1 MGGAVAKEDVPTP
14 MDHALELAGSGDQY
28 RELIGSA
35 PGSSWARQAEEDLKR
50 LVPKKKRSW
59 LC

>member
-1 MGGAVAKEDVPTP
+1 VPMP

-35 PGSSWARQAEEDLKR
+35 PGSSSAMQAGEDLKR

-59 LC
+59 FS